1 MKRITKNDSPLLV
14 QFKRWAKHLLDV
26 NPSYVQEPKKL
37 QGYIRGPNWDE
48 TDPYDAFED
57 YAHYK
62 LTVAAYGDEL
72 LGVFERMRAAKPG
85 EGLDEYRG
93 LLKQAEIEEVQ
104 G

>member
-1 MKRITKNDSPLLV
+1 MKRITKDDGPLLV

-37 QGYIRGPNWDE
+37 QDYIQGPNWDKS
-48 TDPYDAFED
+48 DPYEN
-57 YAHYK
+57 YAHYRS
-62 LTVAAYGDEL
+62 TVAAYGDEL
-72 LGVFERMRAAKPG
+72 LGVFERMRAAKWG

-104 G
+104 R